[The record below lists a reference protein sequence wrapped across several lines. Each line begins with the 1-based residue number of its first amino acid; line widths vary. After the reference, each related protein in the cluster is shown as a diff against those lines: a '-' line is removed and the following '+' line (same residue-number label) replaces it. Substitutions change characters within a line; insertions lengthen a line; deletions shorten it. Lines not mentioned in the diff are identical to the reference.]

1 MILNVNSDAAVKF
14 TNTLEKMHRSALPNA
29 VRATLNSLA
38 FDVKK
43 NTMPAK
49 AEQTFTQR
57 VPNFFKAN
65 SRVDMAK
72 GWNVDQ
78 MQATVG
84 FMGGRSEGSDQAV
97 KELEQQEYGGT
108 IASRSFIPLTSA
120 RGGSSSKKVAPRNRL
135 SRIQRVVNAATMQG
149 KSPAQQFR
157 HAVGRAGAGGYVIGN
172 NANRTLFKVESISRS
187 GYKLKP
193 LYSYRENRTVRV
205 NGTGFMRAASLESA
219 PKGERFYQQEAKKQ
233 IERLNK

>member
-29 VRATLNSLA
+29 VRSTLNSLA

-72 GWNVDQ
+72 GWAVDK

-84 FMGGRSEGSDQAV
+84 FIGGRSAGSDQAV

-108 IASRSFIPLTSA
+108 IAKRSFIPLNTA

-135 SRIQRVVNAATMQG
+135 SRISRVINSVTMQG

-157 HAVGRAGAGGYVIGN
+157 RAVGQAGAGGYVIGN
-172 NANRTLFKVESISRS
+172 NTNRTLFKVESITRS

-193 LYSYRENRTVRV
+193 LYSFRQNRTVRV
-205 NGTGFMRAASLESA
+205 SGTGFMRSASLQSA
-219 PKGERFYQQEAKKQ
+219 GMAERFYEREAKRQ